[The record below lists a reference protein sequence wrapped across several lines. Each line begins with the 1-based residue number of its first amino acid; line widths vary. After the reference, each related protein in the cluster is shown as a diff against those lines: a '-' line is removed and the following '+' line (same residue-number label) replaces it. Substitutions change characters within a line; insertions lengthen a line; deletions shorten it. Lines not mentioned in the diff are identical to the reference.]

1 MPLNIVALA
10 CASQKLAVTRAAG
23 IEPLLS
29 PPLTLATF
37 DPGVLTALTPFPP
50 LPVCGERGNNSGEP
64 LQSGEGPS
72 PTRPVL
78 WERGP
83 GGEGPSPPR
92 PGCRERGPG
101 GEGLLYLALHGMPGQ
116 PYLYGDD
123 LVTALHVDAFRDLDL
138 SACVVFAS
146 SCHFPDT
153 PFLKALLHCRPRM
166 LVAGHGQNYARN
178 TSLVGVHRLGYYLR
192 QGLQAGIPPGL
203 AFAAARQRLR
213 YHLHTLKTRR
223 PRADPRRAEDIAATE
238 DTLAFEA
245 WIRA

>member
-37 DPGVLTALTPFPP
+37 DPGVLSCLQESTAL
-50 LPVCGERGNNSGEP
+50 
-64 LQSGEGPS
+64 
-72 PTRPVL
+72 
-78 WERGP
+78 
-83 GGEGPSPPR
+83 
-92 PGCRERGPG
+92 
-101 GEGLLYLALHGMPGQ
+101 LYVALHGMPGQ

-213 YHLHTLKTRR
+213 YHLRTLKTRR